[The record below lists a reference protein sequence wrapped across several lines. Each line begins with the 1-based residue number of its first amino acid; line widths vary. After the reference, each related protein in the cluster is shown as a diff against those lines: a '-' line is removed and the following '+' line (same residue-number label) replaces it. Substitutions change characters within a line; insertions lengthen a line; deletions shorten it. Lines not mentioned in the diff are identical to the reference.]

1 MSLSDYCANL
11 LSRSQ
16 KVMEVGDCL
25 KSNPP
30 EETRE
35 LQAACTT

>member
-11 LSRSQ
+11 LSRGQ
-16 KVMEVGDCL
+16 KVMEIGNCL

-30 EETRE
+30 EEKRE
-35 LQAACTT
+35 LQAAYTT